1 MTRRHRPGRRP
12 LTQFVESYRF
22 WDVVTLWARERL
34 EHENV
39 VASALARGVVVDGL
53 KLQSVDDRWVEGNDR
68 AVEFRGF
75 PYVGYRADPN
85 APMCVIRASA
95 LDHLLGIVNRAEPP
109 ARERLAEEFLL
120 RNDFRDWLVR
130 RDLPLPTFWFDAARG
145 EILDS
150 GK

>member
-1 MTRRHRPGRRP
+1 MVTRQP
-12 LTQFVESYRF
+12 LTQFVESYRY

-39 VASALARGVVVDGL
+39 VAAALARGVICDGL

-75 PYVGYRADPN
+75 PYIGYRADPN

-95 LDHLLGIVNRAEPP
+95 LDHLLGIVNRAETPL
-109 ARERLAEEFLL
+109 RERLSEEFVL
-120 RNDFRDWLVR
+120 RKDFGAWLTAL
-130 RDLPLPTFWFDAARG
+130 DLRLPTFWFGAATARG
-145 EILDS
+145 L
-150 GK
+150 

>member
-1 MTRRHRPGRRP
+1 MATRQP

-34 EHENV
+34 EHETV
-39 VASALARGVVVDGL
+39 VASALARGVVCDGL

-75 PYVGYRADPN
+75 PYVGYRAHPN
-85 APMCVIRASA
+85 APMCVLRALA

-109 ARERLAEEFLL
+109 APARLSEEFVL
-120 RNDFRDWLVR
+120 RNDFGAWLSGLNLR
-130 RDLPLPTFWFDAARG
+130 PPTFWFGTLTAR
-145 EILDS
+145 
-150 GK
+150 

>member
-1 MTRRHRPGRRP
+1 MVTRQP

-39 VASALARGVVVDGL
+39 VAAALARGVICDGL

-75 PYVGYRADPN
+75 PYIGYRADPN

-95 LDHLLGIVNRAEPP
+95 LDHLLGIVNRAETPL
-109 ARERLAEEFLL
+109 RERLSEEFVL
-120 RNDFRDWLVR
+120 RKDFGAWLTAL
-130 RDLPLPTFWFDAARG
+130 DLRLPTFWFGAATGAPSIRPG
-145 EILDS
+145 RA
-150 GK
+150 